1 MNDLYPALFR
11 EAKDL
16 CEAGADTPQALLA
29 LTYAGYRAWAKAGNL
44 NFPEEKHY
52 ALLQEI
58 LRYCA
63 AECLLACCYPQEH
76 RLQEIADML
85 DAAYPRYART
95 RARLSARRNRY
106 GRPQDCPLP

>member
-1 MNDLYPALFR
+1 MTNDLYPALFR

-16 CEAGADTPQALLA
+16 CEAGSDTPQALLA

-44 NFPEEKHY
+44 SFPEEKHY

-85 DAAYPRYART
+85 DAMPERVQGYPHGGIAMAGLRT
-95 RARLSARRNRY
+95 A
-106 GRPQDCPLP
+106 PLP

>member
-1 MNDLYPALFR
+1 VSDFYPALFG

-16 CEAGADTPQALLA
+16 CEASPDTPQALLA

-44 NFPEEKHY
+44 SLPDEKHY

-63 AECLLACCYPQEH
+63 AECLLACCYSQEY
-76 RLQEIADML
+76 RLQEIADLL

-95 RARLSARRNRY
+95 RERLFERRNRY
-106 GRPQDCPLP
+106 GRPRI